1 MEQSMRALKVL
12 LQRQVALGL
21 VMCMV
26 VPFGAAETN
35 HGFQMPQTTGIVP
48 ASAMQPAIGEKVDS
62 VDGVVAPTAN
72 SDKPT
77 SLASLSTTP
86 SQQNQVSPPTP
97 AQQNTP
103 SSAPAG
109 TAAAPYEK
117 QEGVSASNPAGSAI
131 APGKQRRIRS
141 FAIRV
146 GLLVGAAVAIG
157 VVAGASL
164 GSSSR
169 P

>member
-1 MEQSMRALKVL
+1 MEQSMRALRVL

-35 HGFQMPQTTGIVP
+35 SGFQMPQTTGVVP
-48 ASAMQPAIGEKVDS
+48 ANSTKPAIGETVGN
-62 VDGVVAPTAN
+62 VDGVAAPIED

-77 SLASLSTTP
+77 SLSTTQ
-86 SQQNQVSPPTP
+86 SQQNQNSPLSP
-97 AQQNTP
+97 AQQNTASP
-103 SSAPAG
+103 APAG

>member
-1 MEQSMRALKVL
+1 MVKSLKIL
-12 LQRQVALGL
+12 LERQITFCLVTCLVA
-21 VMCMV
+21 
-26 VPFGAAETN
+26 PFCAAETN
-35 HGFQMPQTTGIVP
+35 PSFHTAHMSGPTQASEIDRGVMSAAYPDTAARGWSQSEDASRQNPSPQITPPV
-48 ASAMQPAIGEKVDS
+48 Q
-62 VDGVVAPTAN
+62 N
-72 SDKPT
+72 
-77 SLASLSTTP
+77 TTP
-86 SQQNQVSPPTP
+86 PE
-97 AQQNTP
+97 
-103 SSAPAG
+103 PAG

-141 FAIRV
+141 YVIRV
-146 GLLVGAAVAIG
+146 GLLIGAAVAIG

>member
-1 MEQSMRALKVL
+1 MEQSMTALKVL
-12 LQRQVALGL
+12 LQRQIAVGL
-21 VMCMV
+21 ILCMA
-26 VPFGAAETN
+26 VPFVAAETP
-35 HGFQMPQTTGIVP
+35 HEFEMPQSTEVVATNGMKP
-48 ASAMQPAIGEKVDS
+48 ASGEKVIN
-62 VDGVVAPTAN
+62 VDGVGSQTAN
-72 SDKPT
+72 SDKTT
-77 SLASLSTTP
+77 SQLSQSTTP
-86 SQQNQVSPPTP
+86 
-97 AQQNTP
+97 ALQNTAP
-103 SSAPAG
+103 SAPTG

>member
-1 MEQSMRALKVL
+1 VKLLKIL
-12 LQRQVALGL
+12 LERQITFCLVTCLVA
-21 VMCMV
+21 
-26 VPFGAAETN
+26 PFCAAETN
-35 HGFQMPQTTGIVP
+35 PGFHTAQTSGSTRASEKLSNGRETAGLGGIDRGVMSAAYPDTAAIGRSQSEDQSQQNPSPQTTP
-48 ASAMQPAIGEKVDS
+48 PLQN
-62 VDGVVAPTAN
+62 T
-72 SDKPT
+72 
-77 SLASLSTTP
+77 TTP
-86 SQQNQVSPPTP
+86 
-97 AQQNTP
+97 
-103 SSAPAG
+103 APAG

-141 FAIRV
+141 YAIRV
-146 GLLVGAAVAIG
+146 GLLIGAAVAIG

>member
-1 MEQSMRALKVL
+1 MKALKVL
-12 LQRQVALGL
+12 IEQQIAFGL
-21 VMCMV
+21 VMCLV

-35 HGFQMPQTTGIVP
+35 PGFHTAQTTGTAPVGATQSFGQETVVTMDI
-48 ASAMQPAIGEKVDS
+48 AT
-62 VDGVVAPTAN
+62 GVTPTAYP
-72 SDKPT
+72 DRPAT
-77 SLASLSTTP
+77 ALSQSATP
-86 SQQNQVSPPTP
+86 LPQNQAAQTSP
-97 AQQNTP
+97 AQQDTP
-103 SSAPAG
+103 SPAPAG

>member
-1 MEQSMRALKVL
+1 MEQSMTALKVS
-12 LQRQVALGL
+12 LQRQIAVGL
-21 VMCMV
+21 ILCMA
-26 VPFGAAETN
+26 VPFGAAET
-35 HGFQMPQTTGIVP
+35 TLKP
-48 ASAMQPAIGEKVDS
+48 ASGEKVMN
-62 VDGVVAPTAN
+62 VDGVGSQTTN
-72 SDKPT
+72 SDKST
-77 SLASLSTTP
+77 SQLSQAT
-86 SQQNQVSPPTP
+86 TP
-97 AQQNTP
+97 AQQNT
-103 SSAPAG
+103 APPAPTG

-141 FAIRV
+141 FAIRI

>member
-1 MEQSMRALKVL
+1 MRALRVL
-12 LQRQVALGL
+12 LQRQVALVL

-26 VPFGAAETN
+26 APFGAAETN
-35 HGFQMPQTTGIVP
+35 NGLQTPQPTEIVR
-48 ASAMQPAIGEKVDS
+48 ANSMKPAIRETVGNI
-62 VDGVVAPTAN
+62 DGVVAPIEN

-77 SLASLSTTP
+77 SLSTTQ
-86 SQQNQVSPPTP
+86 SQQNPNSPPLP
-97 AQQNTP
+97 AQQNTGSP
-103 SSAPAG
+103 APAG

-164 GSSSR
+164 GSASR

>member
-1 MEQSMRALKVL
+1 MRALRVL
-12 LQRQVALGL
+12 LQRQVALVL

-26 VPFGAAETN
+26 APFGAAETN
-35 HGFQMPQTTGIVP
+35 HGFQMPQMTGTFP
-48 ASAMQPAIGEKVDS
+48 AIGMQPASGAKVGS
-62 VDGVVAPTAN
+62 VDGVVSPTAT
-72 SDKPT
+72 SEKP
-77 SLASLSTTP
+77 ASVSSQSTTP
-86 SQQNQVSPPTP
+86 AQQNQVSTP
-97 AQQNTP
+97 APQNTASP
-103 SSAPAG
+103 FPAG

-164 GSSSR
+164 ASSSR

>member
-1 MEQSMRALKVL
+1 MRALRVL

-35 HGFQMPQTTGIVP
+35 IGFQTPQPTEIVR
-48 ASAMQPAIGEKVDS
+48 ANSMEPAIRETAGNR
-62 VDGVVAPTAN
+62 DGAVGPIEN

-77 SLASLSTTP
+77 SLSTTP
-86 SQQNQVSPPTP
+86 SQQTPNSPPLP

-103 SSAPAG
+103 SPAPAG